1 MTDDSLQQPE
11 KLSWRFP
18 RTFWFANT
26 AELFERAAYYGM
38 FITLLRYLNVEIGFT
53 DPQAGWITGLFAGF
67 LYFFPTFMG
76 IMADKI
82 SFRRALMLAFALLSL
97 GYWLL
102 GAYQLKGTALL
113 ALFLI
118 MCGGAIVKPVISG
131 TAAKCSSEINRAR
144 AMSIFYMVVNI
155 GSFSGKFLAGYLN
168 DRLGLQYIN
177 LYAAGMALAAL
188 VLVSLFY
195 RNPDVKGTG
204 KTFREAWRGLWTVM
218 RNFRFL
224 CLIFIVAG
232 FWLIQGQLYGAMP
245 SYVERLL
252 GEGSKPEYLAN
263 INPAVVVCCVVL
275 ITHLI
280 RNLKPENAIGIGLFI
295 IPFTALA
302 MALSPVLEALA
313 GSSINFGLFSLHP
326 ITVTII
332 VGVGL
337 QGIAECFLS
346 PKFLEYAS
354 KQAPPGE
361 VGLYLGYQHLTTFF
375 AWLLGLVLAGYLL
388 NAYCPD
394 PKRFTPEA
402 RHEWR
407 LATNDEYRFA
417 LDPSLKADIKDNAPV
432 AESIRRALHERGID
446 IPQTAKLTPADSKDV
461 WKITGLE
468 TEHRIKKIEYPVET
482 ELSPE
487 EKAKLHCFARL
498 MFAIFGH
505 TEKVSELLV
514 YADSPRGAEASPPLP
529 EVYAEAH
536 HIWFVFASIGA
547 LAFFGL
553 IVFKYVTAAIDRKRA
568 DATG

>member
-1 MTDDSLQQPE
+1 MIADPAPQPD
-11 KLSWRFP
+11 KSGWRFP

-38 FITLLRYLNVEIGFT
+38 FITLFRYLNIDIGFT

-82 SFRRALMLAFALLSL
+82 SFRRALMLAFAVLTA

-131 TAAKCSSEINRAR
+131 TAAKCSSEANRAR

-168 DRLGLQYIN
+168 DKLGFHYIN
-177 LYAAGMALAAL
+177 YYAAGMAFTAL
-188 VLVSLFY
+188 VVVSIFY
-195 RNPDVKGTG
+195 QNPDVKGAG
-204 KTFREAWRGLWTVM
+204 KTFKEAWRGLWTVM

-232 FWLIQGQLYGAMP
+232 FWMIQGQLYGAMP
-245 SYVERLL
+245 SYLERLL
-252 GEGSKPEYLAN
+252 GEGTKPEYLAN
-263 INPAVVVCCVVL
+263 INPAVVVCGVVL

-280 RNLKPENAIGIGLFI
+280 RNFKPENAIAIGLFI
-295 IPFTALA
+295 IPFTALV
-302 MALSPVLEALA
+302 MALSPVLEAYA
-313 GSSINFGLFSLHP
+313 GSSISFGLFALHP

-332 VGVGL
+332 IGIGL
-337 QGIAECFLS
+337 QGLAECFLS

-361 VGLYLGYQHLTTFF
+361 VGLYLGYSHLTTFF
-375 AWLLGLVLAGYLL
+375 AWLIGLVLAGYLL

-394 PKRFTPEA
+394 PKLFAPEA
-402 RHEWR
+402 RHQWR
-407 LATNDEYRFA
+407 LATSQQYRFD
-417 LDPSLKADIKDNAPV
+417 LDPSLQVDLEDDAPV
-432 AESIRRALHERGID
+432 AASIRTAFQDHGID
-446 IPQTAKLTPADSKDV
+446 IPEAALLTPADSKNL
-461 WKITGLE
+461 WNITGLD
-468 TEHRIKKIEYPVET
+468 TEYRIKKIEYPVER
-482 ELSPE
+482 ELPPE
-487 EKAKLHCFARL
+487 DRARLSGFAKL
-498 MFAIFGH
+498 MISIFGH

-514 YADSPRGAEASPPLP
+514 YADSPRDSQETPPLP
-529 EVYAEAH
+529 EVYQKAH
-536 HIWFVFASIGA
+536 HIWYVFAGIGFA
-547 LAFFGL
+547 AFLSML
-553 IVFKYVTAAIDRKRA
+553 IFKYVTTAIDRKQAAPSR
-568 DATG
+568 